1 MDTPPEPQRIF
12 RCPRCRHADFD
23 TVPSRT
29 TCPRCGLSVPL
40 PESERFP
47 LSLQLQLIPRE

>member
-23 TVPSRT
+23 TVPGRT
-29 TCPRCGLSVPL
+29 QCPQCGLTIPRPE
-40 PESERFP
+40 PESIP
-47 LSLQLQLIPRE
+47 PSLALQLVPWA